1 MKNIKVFQDSIKRP
15 QPYIYEIQRF
25 VRSWIKRY
33 ENASWYLIN
42 INVTDT
48 RNKVNLRFIKLKT
61 FCGLKEKKKK
71 KERHSY
77 PATLRSRSI
86 LWHHLNCRCLDEENH
101 SYSHSEECH
110 MLHLSSFQNIHIEQ
124 CCCYYWSYI
133 LLGLSNYSDTCQNYK
148 NSGGKLN
155 QHKATLWLI

>member
-1 MKNIKVFQDSIKRP
+1 MKNIKVFQNSIKKP

-25 VRSWIKRY
+25 IRNWIKRY

-71 KERHSY
+71 KKDI
-77 PATLRSRSI
+77 PTLP
-86 LWHHLNCRCLDEENH
+86 LWEAGASSDITWIADASMRKTTVIHTVRNVTCFTFPVFRTFTLNSVAAITDLTF
-101 SYSHSEECH
+101 
-110 MLHLSSFQNIHIEQ
+110 SSAWAIIRTHVKTIKIVEGN
-124 CCCYYWSYI
+124 
-133 LLGLSNYSDTCQNYK
+133 
-148 NSGGKLN
+148 
-155 QHKATLWLI
+155 

>member
-71 KERHSY
+71 RKKDI
-77 PATLRSRSI
+77 PTLP
-86 LWHHLNCRCLDEENH
+86 LWEAGASSDITWIADASMRKTTVIHTVRNVTCFTFPVFRTFTLNSVAAITDLTF
-101 SYSHSEECH
+101 
-110 MLHLSSFQNIHIEQ
+110 SSAWAIIRTHVKTIKIVEGN
-124 CCCYYWSYI
+124 
-133 LLGLSNYSDTCQNYK
+133 
-148 NSGGKLN
+148 
-155 QHKATLWLI
+155 